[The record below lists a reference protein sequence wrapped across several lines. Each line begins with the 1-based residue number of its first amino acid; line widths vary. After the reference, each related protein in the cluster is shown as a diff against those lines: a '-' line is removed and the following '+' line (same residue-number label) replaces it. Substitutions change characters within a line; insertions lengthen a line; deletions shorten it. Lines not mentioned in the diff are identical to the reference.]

1 MKRYTKGIFHLSFVL
16 LFALSMGAGIIQADS
31 GPRLRIIHVAT
42 GLPNVDIYWGDTILF
57 QNVFYKYI
65 TNYIP
70 IASDSNPR
78 TFRILPFGEK
88 PINAQDIPFGETPGF
103 VFEGDQD
110 FTVVAAG
117 NLLSITYLRLVDDN
131 NNLPGV
137 GTSKVRIVHAAFD
150 TPATEFCL
158 TDVCHTLAY
167 REYTDYFLMDPGT
180 YTPSVRLNGTD
191 LPYLEVPPL
200 HLQDNSIHTIF
211 LTGQSYGQPGLQ
223 LLYSYDAGDGLYPD
237 QTPTDPGGDAPSTG
251 PAPVYPPATGVF
263 LPAKLMGLI
272 AGVILVVAGAAG
284 FWVIRK

>member
-1 MKRYTKGIFHLSFVL
+1 MKRYTKGIFQLSCVL
-16 LFALSMGAGIIQADS
+16 LIALSLGAGITHADS

-65 TNYIP
+65 SDYIP
-70 IASDSNPR
+70 VTSDSNPR
-78 TFRILPFGEK
+78 KFRVLPFGEK
-88 PINAQDIPFGETPGF
+88 PVNFQNIPFGETPGF
-103 VFEGDQD
+103 IFEGDQD

-117 NLLSITYLRLVDDN
+117 NLRSITYFRLVDDN
-131 NNLPGV
+131 NNLPGI
-137 GTSKVRIVHAAFD
+137 GTSKVKIVHAAFD

-180 YTPSVRLNGTD
+180 YTLSVRLNGTD

-200 HLQDNSIHTIF
+200 HLQDNSIQTIF
-211 LTGQSYGQPGLQ
+211 LTGHSYGQPGLQ
-223 LLYSYDAGDGLYPD
+223 LLYSYDAGDIPNPVQPPAGPA
-237 QTPTDPGGDAPSTG
+237 GDVPSTAPP
-251 PAPVYPPATGVF
+251 PAYPPTTGVF
-263 LPAKLMGLI
+263 LSPKLMGLI
-272 AGVILVVAGAAG
+272 AGVVLVVAGGVG